1 MWSHSFTNIETGSKH
16 QELWPTM
23 HKVNKESGNKALGTL
38 TYNFTCL
45 PSPIHNRATPTTSL
59 LFSTLCPTMG
69 GVLKTKIKGKKQT
82 KTQEKKKKNQTQ
94 NKQTNKT
101 TWVQKVLRTSQR
113 LWRNVRSETEK
124 AVHTKDSAEGDDPQG
139 RHLPSKHCLDFFLLP
154 FITLTRIPLRR
165 EG

>member
-82 KTQEKKKKNQTQ
+82 KTRGKKTNP
-94 NKQTNKT
+94 KQTNKQNYLSPEGLKNQPEAVEKCQVRNRESSAHQGLSRGG
-101 TWVQKVLRTSQR
+101 WPPRKTSSFKT
-113 LWRNVRSETEK
+113 LPWFF
-124 AVHTKDSAEGDDPQG
+124 SASFHYID
-139 RHLPSKHCLDFFLLP
+139 
-154 FITLTRIPLRR
+154 
-165 EG
+165 